1 MNKQE
6 FLNELQKRLFSLE
19 QSDIDKYKDYY
30 SEMIDDRIE
39 DGLSEEEAVFDLGEI
54 ENIISQIL
62 SDCPRRKAVET
73 TNIETKSKKLSSGWI
88 ILITVLTA
96 PFWFPFVTS
105 VISVAFSLIIA
116 AFAVIIALYAIVFA
130 FFVFGIISMAACAV
144 ELFAFNVIEFAICL
158 GLGLVFLGFSI
169 LLFFGTNW
177 LLKNIFK
184 LIKFLCRKTKE
195 FFKER
200 RVFA

>member
-6 FLNELQKRLFSLE
+6 FLNELQKKLFSLE

-169 LLFFGTNW
+169 LLLFGTNW